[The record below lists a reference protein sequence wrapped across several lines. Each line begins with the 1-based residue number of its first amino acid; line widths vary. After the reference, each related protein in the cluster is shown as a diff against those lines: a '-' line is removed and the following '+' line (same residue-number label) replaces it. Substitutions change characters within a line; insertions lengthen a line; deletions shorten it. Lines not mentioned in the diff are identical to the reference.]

1 MSRSA
6 ILVPLTISPEPD
18 DLRRAIARINRRL
31 KEVEELDPTT
41 VELYDNRVAA
51 LQASIDESLAQI
63 FGVGTDRYIRYRR
76 TIDWAEDIPSFG
88 GELKLEK
95 YREDVINGRGQVLAM
110 LGEAKR
116 SLEEWLSDLGPV
128 SASSSSSASR
138 PAASNRKV
146 FIVHGH
152 DELPREAVARF
163 LEAIDFEVVIL
174 NERASGNRTIIE
186 KIEAN
191 SDVGF
196 AVVLLTPDDE
206 GGKKGGPMQSRARQN
221 VLLELGYF
229 MAKLGRDRVCAI
241 MRDKVEVPTDFAG
254 VVWVAFDSSGA
265 WKTALGKELEVH
277 FRIDWNKAMKRS

>member
-1 MSRSA
+1 MRLFNVFSA
-6 ILVPLTISPEPD
+6 
-18 DLRRAIARINRRL
+18 
-31 KEVEELDPTT
+31 
-41 VELYDNRVAA
+41 
-51 LQASIDESLAQI
+51 ASWEH
-63 FGVGTDRYIRYRR
+63 IRYRR

-95 YREDVINGRGQVLAM
+95 YREDVNKGRGQVLAM
-110 LGEAKR
+110 LGEARR

-128 SASSSSSASR
+128 SASSLSSAPG

-191 SDVGF
+191 SD
-196 AVVLLTPDDE
+196 AVTKLYAFVRS
-206 GGKKGGPMQSRARQN
+206 KFSAMQR
-221 VLLELGYF
+221 
-229 MAKLGRDRVCAI
+229 
-241 MRDKVEVPTDFAG
+241 
-254 VVWVAFDSSGA
+254 
-265 WKTALGKELEVH
+265 H
-277 FRIDWNKAMKRS
+277 